1 MALGEDGGLGL
12 HIAASSPPHWQSHAS
27 VSEEHAD
34 ATPAT
39 PMFELGRVQYAL
51 PAPLVQFAVA
61 SNKMVLC
68 MHAAGSTDGTLL
80 RLVWVD
86 LDDPARTHEGLVP
99 MPPTARAQPRATA
112 QGSRLYVDPSAEH
125 ALVWLT
131 SGHTYYWTPA
141 LARAR
146 LLPRLTG
153 LVLTAVAWG
162 PAALSPRASLGAAPS
177 GRRWVA
183 TPPILL
189 GTASG
194 EVWEA
199 ICAVQVAAPSAAG
212 PAPRADFFDRLA
224 RKTTGAHAEYT
235 GAVERDVRRVFVLS
249 DAQPI
254 AGAAWV
260 QPAATAY
267 VVLATA
273 TRLYEFS
280 GPTSES
286 GVDAPASVLDA
297 VFQPYRDTLQT
308 HLKIELPSEYDAASL
323 LSTTAG
329 AGDAN
334 RHALVWHTGA
344 GLYHVQ
350 MNLDAHPQHD
360 FLEKAGLLTYAR
372 GVPRFVART
381 AFHWVLVYAD
391 RIRCLHTLDESESW
405 DAPLPLAPHETV
417 LGVSVDAVCHSCWVY
432 TATSIFELIVTDEA
446 RDVWCIW
453 LSRGVY
459 DDALVYAPDDAA
471 RAQVLAAQGDALLR
485 TGHADDAAAVY
496 AQTRERSFDTVV
508 LALVARGAHDALRAY
523 VQQRLDGLRASE
535 KTARLMLATWLVE
548 LYLGALDRAED
559 AVTEAAKETVPAAAE
574 DGAQDAA
581 PAISASSTSQAALER
596 GLRALFSTYAK
607 ALDRTTTYALL
618 ARHGRDD
625 MWLAYAEAIGDT
637 RRIVA
642 RAIERAAYDEAL
654 RTLAAHDD
662 VALYYVFSVPLMQHA
677 PAETV
682 VCWKRHMGLDAVR
695 LIPAL
700 LQHRAP
706 PGAADVALDYLMH
719 VAYEQRSEAVAV
731 HNLLLTRLAARAAD
745 TAQPEAV
752 RSAARDALQTCI
764 EGQRTGGRVY
774 FDLDYALRLCAR
786 HTLHDACVR
795 LYARMERHEN
805 AVHLALEAG
814 DVNLACRCAELAP
827 NRDVRKK
834 LWLQCAAQ
842 VIRAEH
848 GVQDAMAF
856 LQRTSLLTLED
867 VLPLFPDF
875 VVIDGFQDEICE
887 MLDTYVQRIDALKAE
902 MDRTTHTADH
912 IQREIGALSTQ
923 FVHLDAGQPCETC
936 GAPLLQRH
944 MYLFPCHHGYH
955 ADCLTREVT
964 QHLPPRRLR
973 RLLQLQAELEA
984 YTQPAAD
991 ADGASGPTTPS
1002 RALGTAGAAG
1012 WSALRL
1018 DKLREHVRP
1027 QAIVD
1032 AISTGFSVG
1041 VASGRRVLAP
1051 LDPFAEPSGGARA
1064 TQPAAARAAAGAA
1077 DGVPAQDAASMQML
1091 ADVDAVRSEMNA
1103 IVAGACPQC
1112 TLAVQ
1117 QLAQP
1122 LVDGKDDEAAW
1133 AV

>member
-1 MALGEDGGLGL
+1 MALGQDGGLGL
-12 HIAASSPPHWQSHAS
+12 DIAALSPPHWQTHAS
-27 VSEEHAD
+27 VGDGDAD
-34 ATPAT
+34 AMPAT

-51 PAPLVQFAVA
+51 PAPLIQFAVA

-80 RLVWVD
+80 RLIWVD

-112 QGSRLYVDPSAEH
+112 QGSRLFVDPSAEH
-125 ALVWLT
+125 VLVWLT
-131 SGHTYYWTPA
+131 SGHMYYWTPV

-153 LVLTAVAWG
+153 LALTAVAWG
-162 PAALSPRASLGAAPS
+162 PAALTPRASLGAAPN

-189 GTASG
+189 ATASG

-199 ICAVQVAAPSAAG
+199 LCAVQVAAPAAPG

-249 DAQPI
+249 DVQPI
-254 AGAAWV
+254 AGAVWV

-267 VVLATA
+267 IVLATA

-280 GPTSES
+280 GETGGGAGDSPSS
-286 GVDAPASVLDA
+286 ALDA

-308 HLKIELPSEYDAASL
+308 HLKIELPSEHDAASL

-329 AGDAN
+329 AATPN
-334 RHALVWHTGA
+334 RRALVWHTGA
-344 GLYHVQ
+344 GLYHAQV
-350 MNLDAHPQHD
+350 NLDAQVQHD
-360 FLEKAGLLTYAR
+360 FLEKAGLLTYEHS
-372 GVPRFVART
+372 VPRFVART

-405 DAPLPLAPHETV
+405 NAPLPLAPHEAV
-417 LGVSVDAVCHSCWVY
+417 LGVSVDAVHHSCWVY

-446 RDVWCIW
+446 RDVWRIW

-459 DDALVYAPDDAA
+459 DDALAYAPDDAA
-471 RAQVLAAQGDALLR
+471 RAKVLATQGDALLR
-485 TGHADDAAAVY
+485 AGRADDAAVVY

-508 LALVARGAHDALRAY
+508 LALVAHDAHDALRTY
-523 VQQRLDGLRASE
+523 VQRRLDGLPASE

-559 AVTEAAKETVPAAAE
+559 AATEAAT
-574 DGAQDAA
+574 DTAQDVAKDRA
-581 PAISASSTSQAALER
+581 QHDIVLDSPPSLATLER
-596 GLRALFSTYAK
+596 GLRTLFSTYAK

-637 RRIVA
+637 RSIVA

-662 VALYYVFSVPLMQHA
+662 VALYYDFSVPLMQHA
-677 PAETV
+677 PAATV
-682 VCWKRHMGLDAVR
+682 ACWKRHTGLDAVR

-706 PGAADVALDYLMH
+706 PGAADVALDYLTH
-719 VAYEQRSEAVAV
+719 VAYEQHSEAVAV

-745 TAQPEAV
+745 AAQPEAV
-752 RSAARDALQTCI
+752 RSTARDALQTCI

-786 HTLHDACVR
+786 HALHDPCVR

-814 DVNLACRCAELAP
+814 DVDLACRCAELAP

-875 VVIDGFQDEICE
+875 VVIDGFQEEICE
-887 MLDTYVQRIDALKAE
+887 MLDAYVQRIDALKAE

-912 IQREIGALSTQ
+912 IQREIGALATQ

-984 YTQPAAD
+984 YAQPAAD
-991 ADGASGPTTPS
+991 ADGTSQSAAPN
-1002 RALGTAGAAG
+1002 RAPGTAGAAG

-1064 TQPAAARAAAGAA
+1064 TQPAAAHAAADAA
-1077 DGVPAQDAASMQML
+1077 AQDAASLQML

-1122 LVDGKDDEAAW
+1122 LIDGKDDDVAW
-1133 AV
+1133 VV

>member
-1 MALGEDGGLGL
+1 MALGEDGGLAL
-12 HIAASSPPHWQSHAS
+12 DIAASSPPHWQTREA
-27 VSEEHAD
+27 VGDTHAD

-86 LDDPARTHEGLVP
+86 LDDPTRTHEGLVP
-99 MPPTARAQPRATA
+99 MPPTARAQPRASA
-112 QGSRLYVDPSAEH
+112 QGSRLFVDPTAEH

-146 LLPRLTG
+146 LLPRLSG
-153 LVLTAVAWG
+153 LALTAVAWG
-162 PAALSPRASLGAAPS
+162 PAELTPRASLGAAPS

-183 TPPILL
+183 TPPTLL
-189 GTASG
+189 CTASG
-194 EVWEA
+194 EVWETV
-199 ICAVQVAAPSAAG
+199 CAVQVAAPSAPG
-212 PAPRADFFDRLA
+212 PAPRTDFFDRLA
-224 RKTTGAHAEYT
+224 RKTTGAHAEYS
-235 GAVERDVRRVFVLS
+235 GAVERDVRRVFALS

-254 AGAAWV
+254 VGAAWA

-267 VVLATA
+267 IVLATA

-280 GPTSES
+280 GARHDDGNE
-286 GVDAPASVLDA
+286 APASVLDA

-308 HLKIELPSEYDAASL
+308 HLKIELPSEHDAASL

-329 AGDAN
+329 AAAPD
-334 RHALVWHTGA
+334 RRALVWHTGA
-344 GLYHVQ
+344 GLYHAQ
-350 MNLDAHPQHD
+350 MNLGARAQHD
-360 FLEKAGLLTYAR
+360 FLEKAGLLAYSH
-372 GVPRFVART
+372 GIPRFVART

-391 RIRCLHTLDESESW
+391 RIRCVHTLDESVSW

-417 LGVSVDAVCHSCWVY
+417 LGVSVDAVHNSCWVY
-432 TATSIFELIVTDEA
+432 TATSILELIVTDEA
-446 RDVWCIW
+446 RDVWRIW
-453 LSRGVY
+453 LTRGVY
-459 DDALVYAPDDAA
+459 DDALAYAPDDAA

-508 LALVARGAHDALRAY
+508 LALVARCAHDALRAY
-523 VQQRLDGLRASE
+523 VQRRLDGLRASE
-535 KTARLMLATWLVE
+535 KTAQLMLATWLVE
-548 LYLGALDRAED
+548 LYLGAMDRAED
-559 AVTEAAKETVPAAAE
+559 AGTEAGMATDAAHGSAQDTAPASSATLGALE
-574 DGAQDAA
+574 DGLRKLF
-581 PAISASSTSQAALER
+581 AS
-596 GLRALFSTYAK
+596 YAK
-607 ALDRTTTYALL
+607 VLDHKTTYALL

-677 PAETV
+677 PAATV
-682 VCWKRHMGLDAVR
+682 ACWKRHTALDAVR

-706 PGAADVALDYLMH
+706 QGAADVAVDYLTH

-731 HNLLLTRLAARAAD
+731 HNLLVTRLAARAAD
-745 TAQPEAV
+745 AAQPDTV
-752 RSAARDALQTCI
+752 RGAARDALQACI
-764 EGQRTGGRVY
+764 EGRHTGGRVF

-786 HTLHDACVR
+786 HALHDACVR

-814 DVNLACRCAELAP
+814 DIDLACRCAELAP

-842 VIRAEH
+842 VIRTEH

-912 IQREIGALSTQ
+912 IQREIGALATQ

-984 YTQPAAD
+984 YTQPAED
-991 ADGASGPTTPS
+991 ADDATQPATPS
-1002 RALGTAGAAG
+1002 RAQGLVGAAG
-1012 WSALRL
+1012 WGALRL

-1051 LDPFAEPSGGARA
+1051 LDPFAEPSGGARP
-1064 TQPAAARAAAGAA
+1064 TQAAAARAAAGAA
-1077 DGVPAQDAASMQML
+1077 DGAPAQDAATLQML

-1122 LVDGKDDEAAW
+1122 LVDANDDDAAW